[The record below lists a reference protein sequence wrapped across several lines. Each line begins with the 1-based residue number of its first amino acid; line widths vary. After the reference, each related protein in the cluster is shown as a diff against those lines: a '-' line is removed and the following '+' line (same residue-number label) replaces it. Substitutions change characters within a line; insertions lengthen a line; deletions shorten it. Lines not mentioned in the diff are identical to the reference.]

1 LQVNTATSAWKAVQ
15 YMETDRF
22 RRDGGKSPGV
32 PITVLLKSDQ
42 APAEVLPE
50 ISLDP

>member
-22 RRDGGKSPGV
+22 RRDGGQSPGV